1 MTPIDWFA
9 LTSLCWLP
17 ILIGIFGVWGL
28 ARMLEAFGWLEEE
41 CDETE

>member
-17 ILIGIFGVWGL
+17 LLIGIFGAWGL
-28 ARMLEAFGWLEEE
+28 ARTLEALGWLEE
-41 CDETE
+41 DNG